1 LPGSARKL
9 HASAALINSP
19 FYLSS
24 RLMETWLLSMST
36 VPHQRRQ
43 AIDRLPSGHA
53 PSCMLLLS
61 VKLPKPSGTIPLS
74 SRLWPVSKD
83 SAAWCV
89 LQHTNRCHASPNVM
103 HPQIQCARKITTTP
117 LLATSGISPLPSR
130 WQVSQQVYRACHA
143 AGMHNH
149 ALLRCVPHVHDSA
162 LCLARHVCCTHCC
175 CLSFTVV
182 CSAQHPLPI
191 GTPPASTKS

>member
-1 LPGSARKL
+1 MQHPLNACCMSSIAWKCQQTTCIGGFDQL
-9 HASAALINSP
+9 TI
-19 FYLSS
+19 LSS

-43 AIDRLPSGHA
+43 ALDRLPSGHA

-61 VKLPKPSGTIPLS
+61 VQLPKPSGTIPLS

-89 LQHTNRCHASPNVM
+89 LQHTNKCHASPNVM

-117 LLATSGISPLPSR
+117 LLATSGPEADD
-130 WQVSQQVYRACHA
+130 Q
-143 AGMHNH
+143 
-149 ALLRCVPHVHDSA
+149 
-162 LCLARHVCCTHCC
+162 
-175 CLSFTVV
+175 
-182 CSAQHPLPI
+182 
-191 GTPPASTKS
+191 PPAIAVAGVTASIPCMPCGRHA